1 MNEPPPNPDSQH
13 DAVEAA
19 AAAAAAAAA
28 GTGKGKK
35 SKGAV
40 GAVGK
45 NGRRQRTHFTSAQL
59 QELEALFARNRYPD
73 MSTREEISMWT
84 NLSEPRIRVS
94 RSSVVFW
101 CCLSWQLSPPST
113 TRLVNR
119 SAAVTTTNG
128 VATPCYR
135 CSFLIYTYDE
145 DGAASAA
152 TAATII
158 GKRGRGEKWGCL
170 LAPAAT

>member
-1 MNEPPPNPDSQH
+1 MSFVSLSFPDPTVNEPPPNPDSQH

-28 GTGKGKK
+28 GTGKGNKK

-101 CCLSWQLSPPST
+101 CCLSW
-113 TRLVNR
+113 
-119 SAAVTTTNG
+119 
-128 VATPCYR
+128 
-135 CSFLIYTYDE
+135 
-145 DGAASAA
+145 
-152 TAATII
+152 
-158 GKRGRGEKWGCL
+158 
-170 LAPAAT
+170 